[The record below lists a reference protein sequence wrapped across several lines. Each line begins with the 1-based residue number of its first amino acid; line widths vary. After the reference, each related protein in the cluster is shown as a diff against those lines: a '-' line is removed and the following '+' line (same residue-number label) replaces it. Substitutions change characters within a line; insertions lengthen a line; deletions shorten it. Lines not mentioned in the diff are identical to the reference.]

1 MVGVRSMTEPNVL
14 GNVSP
19 AKFLFES
26 GNTEIINLWRDEW
39 NDGATISLMYENA
52 ASDDGQTF
60 VVPAAHVFYLLS
72 FTISKNSSAIQ
83 LSLQSNTSP
92 DTATG
97 GTTKARFYSEANNT
111 SSTNPEPYD
120 TCIKFVA
127 GEYITPFQSPSGVN
141 NVFFTGW
148 GVLCDA

>member
-1 MVGVRSMTEPNVL
+1 MTEPNVL

-26 GNTEIINLWRDEW
+26 GNTEIINLFRDEW
-39 NDGATISLMYENA
+39 NDSATLSLMHESAGTDN
-52 ASDDGQTF
+52 GVTF
-60 VVPAAHVFYLLS
+60 VVPAAHSFYLLS
-72 FTISKNSSAIQ
+72 FTISKNSSPIQ

-97 GTTKARFYSEANNT
+97 GTTKARIYSEDN
-111 SSTNPEPYD
+111 SSSPNPIPIPL
-120 TCIKFVA
+120 CIKFVA
-127 GEYITPFQSPSGVN
+127 GEYITPFQSPSGTVG
-141 NVFFTGW
+141 VFFTGW